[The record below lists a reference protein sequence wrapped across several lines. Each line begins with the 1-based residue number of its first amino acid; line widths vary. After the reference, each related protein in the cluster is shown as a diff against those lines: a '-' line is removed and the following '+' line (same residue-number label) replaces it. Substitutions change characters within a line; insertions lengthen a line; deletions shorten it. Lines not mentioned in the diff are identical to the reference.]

1 MNILETLAA
10 AAEKRVAENKKIC
23 SLAQIKEQAKHLP
36 GDFRFVKALSR
47 SGISLICEVKKASPS
62 KGIISQDFPY
72 AEIVRDYEAGGA
84 DCLSVL
90 TEPTRF
96 LGSDDIFRDIRA
108 KTELPMLRKDF
119 TVDEYQLYEARLLGA
134 DAVLLICALL
144 DTQTIARYIGICDA
158 LGMNALVETHCAQ
171 EIDSAVRAGA
181 RIIGVNNRNL
191 ADFSV
196 DLESAGRLREKIPRD
211 VLFVAESGVSS
222 LEDAARLAAV
232 GADALLVGE
241 FLMRAEDRARA
252 VRELRAACGNGG
264 AGA

>member
-10 AAEKRVAENKKIC
+10 AAEKRVAESKKIF
-23 SLAQIKEQAKHLP
+23 SLEQIKEQAERLP
-36 GDFRFVKALSR
+36 GDFRFEKVLSR
-47 SGISLICEVKKASPS
+47 PGISLICEVKKASPS

-72 AEIVRDYEAGGA
+72 AEIARDYEAGGA

-96 LGSDDIFRDIRA
+96 LGSDGIFRDIRA

-158 LGMNALVETHCAQ
+158 LGMSALVETHCAQ
-171 EIDSAVRAGA
+171 EIDSAVCAGA

-196 DLESAGRLREKIPRD
+196 DLESAGRLRERIPRD
-211 VLFVAESGVSS
+211 VLFVTESGVSS
-222 LEDAARLAAV
+222 LEDAARLAAA

-241 FLMRAEDRARA
+241 FLMRAKDRARA
-252 VRELRAACGNGG
+252 VGGLRAACGNGG

>member
-10 AAEKRVAENKKIC
+10 AAEKRVAENKKIHP
-23 SLAQIKEQAKHLP
+23 LAQVKEQAEHLA
-36 GDFRFVKALSR
+36 GDFRFEKALSR
-47 SGISLICEVKKASPS
+47 PGISLICEVKKASPS
-62 KGIISQDFPY
+62 KGMISPDFPY
-72 AEIVRDYEAGGA
+72 LDIARDYEAGGA

-96 LGSDDIFRDIRA
+96 LGSDEIFRQIRG

-119 TVDEYQLYEARLLGA
+119 TVDEYQIYEARLLGA
-134 DAVLLICALL
+134 EAVLLICALL
-144 DTQTIARYIGICDA
+144 DTETIARYIEICDS
-158 LGMNALVETHCAQ
+158 LGMSALVETHYAE

-196 DLESAGRLREKIPRD
+196 DLESAGRLRERIPQD

-222 LEDAARLAAV
+222 FADAARLTAS

-252 VRELRAACGNGG
+252 VGDLRAACVNGG
-264 AGA
+264 DGE